1 MTVKLVA
8 LWTKPNDAEA
18 FDKDYDATHA
28 VLVGK
33 LPGMS
38 SAIFCKSMDPNA
50 QYHRTAELIFDDA
63 GAMGTAL
70 GSPEGAELLADA
82 GRLSETFGNQVDVL
96 TVEEQSRI

>member
-8 LWTKPNDAEA
+8 LWTKPNDPEA
-18 FDKDYDATHA
+18 FDKDYEATHA
-28 VLVGK
+28 ALVAK
-33 LPGMS
+33 LPGIS

-50 QYHRTAELIFDDA
+50 EYHRTAELIFDDA

-70 GSPEGAELLADA
+70 GSPEGAELLGDA
-82 GRLSETFGNQVDVL
+82 GRLSETFGNKVDVL